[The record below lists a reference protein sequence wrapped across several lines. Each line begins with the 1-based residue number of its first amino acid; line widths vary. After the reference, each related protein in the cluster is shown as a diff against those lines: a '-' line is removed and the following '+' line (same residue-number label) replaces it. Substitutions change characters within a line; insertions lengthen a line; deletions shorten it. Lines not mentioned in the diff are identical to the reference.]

1 MNQNWKQR
9 IAKESIRLLIVFCVL
24 MFICRLWP
32 ILLLG
37 NLAIFV
43 AIIRLLFFS
52 VPREEVK
59 QPMKPEFL
67 MLPGPVV
74 EPTEE
79 QVINLA
85 YEVIQKRITEKVCA
99 EYPDARW
106 VWETPNAKQKIK
118 CEEDVFILL
127 NRAGGYHKAKVL
139 IQNLQVVAI
148 EFVTAKVTEEV
159 PDEEPQPTTIPVEK
173 EEPVKENFELIAF
186 EWVQANILSIN
197 AKCNEAI
204 GEQSD
209 YMVIECE
216 DLPQEGS
223 WENICDELINAG
235 FEQVERISDGIKIN
249 LKQ

>member
-1 MNQNWKQR
+1 
-9 IAKESIRLLIVFCVL
+9 
-24 MFICRLWP
+24 
-32 ILLLG
+32 
-37 NLAIFV
+37 
-43 AIIRLLFFS
+43 
-52 VPREEVK
+52 
-59 QPMKPEFL
+59 MKPEFL

-79 QVINLA
+79 QVINMA

-106 VWETPNAKQKIK
+106 LWETPNAKQKIK

-159 PDEEPQPTTIPVEK
+159 PDEEPQPTTMPVEK

>member
-1 MNQNWKQR
+1 
-9 IAKESIRLLIVFCVL
+9 
-24 MFICRLWP
+24 
-32 ILLLG
+32 
-37 NLAIFV
+37 
-43 AIIRLLFFS
+43 
-52 VPREEVK
+52 
-59 QPMKPEFL
+59 MKPEFL

-79 QVINLA
+79 QVINMA

-99 EYPDARW
+99 EYHDARW

-159 PDEEPQPTTIPVEK
+159 PDEEPQPTTMPVEK

>member
-1 MNQNWKQR
+1 M
-9 IAKESIRLLIVFCVL
+9 
-24 MFICRLWP
+24 
-32 ILLLG
+32 
-37 NLAIFV
+37 
-43 AIIRLLFFS
+43 
-52 VPREEVK
+52 
-59 QPMKPEFL
+59 
-67 MLPGPVV
+67 
-74 EPTEE
+74 
-79 QVINLA
+79 
-85 YEVIQKRITEKVCA
+85 
-99 EYPDARW
+99 
-106 VWETPNAKQKIK
+106 
-118 CEEDVFILL
+118 
-127 NRAGGYHKAKVL
+127 HKVL

-159 PDEEPQPTTIPVEK
+159 PDEEPQPTTMPVEK

>member
-9 IAKESIRLLIVFCVL
+9 IAKESIRLLIVFCIL

-37 NLAIFV
+37 ILAVFV

-52 VPREEVK
+52 IPREDVQ
-59 QPMKPEFL
+59 QPMQTSYL

-74 EPTEE
+74 ESSEDE
-79 QVINLA
+79 VINRA
-85 YEVIQKRITEKVCA
+85 YELIQRRVTEKVCA
-99 EYPDARW
+99 EYPNARW

-118 CEEDVFILL
+118 CGEDVFVLL
-127 NRAGGYHKAKVL
+127 NHAGGYHKAKVI
-139 IQNLQVVAI
+139 IQNLQFIAI

-159 PDEEPQPTTIPVEK
+159 PDEEPQPTTTWVEE

-186 EWVQANILSIN
+186 EWVQANILMVN
-197 AKCNEAI
+197 NKCNEAL
-204 GEQSD
+204 GNEED
-209 YMVIECE
+209 EFVIERDE
-216 DLPQEGS
+216 LPQEGS
-223 WENICDELINAG
+223 WENICEELINAG
-235 FEQVERISDGIKIN
+235 FEQVERISEGIKII